1 MEADVSDAL
10 LLIHQTPTVE
20 GRNCLLKN
28 IEKQWRLDGKRK
40 QIADVRSACRLF
52 VPYEFNRH
60 LQQTKGIPFLM
71 NGMCTAVNGRFW
83 RMLDGWLLD
92 RVPSFLVLA
101 DHLYPITGGHA
112 LEACRVCIW
121 DDLIF
126 VGDKKDAYACLC
138 RASVLCP
145 TLTLRK

>member
-10 LLIHQTPTVE
+10 LLIHQAPTVE
-20 GRNCLLKN
+20 GRSGLLKS

-52 VPYEFNRH
+52 VPYEFDRH
-60 LQQTKGIPFLM
+60 FQQTKGILFLM

-92 RVPSFLVLA
+92 RVPSFLVLV

-112 LEACRVCIW
+112 LEVCRVCIW

-145 TLTLRK
+145 TLTL